1 MLNLV
6 CGQGHGL
13 MARPPET
20 HRLSATIVAPK
31 ASPVSQ
37 CSISGL
43 ELNPRA
49 LTSALGQEAA
59 LHGGRGTGFRA
70 HQAWVQG
77 RRLVIHVP

>member
-6 CGQGHGL
+6 CGQGRGL
-13 MARPPET
+13 MARPLEI
-20 HRLSATIVAPK
+20 HKLSAARVAPK

-37 CSISGL
+37 CGISGL
-43 ELNPRA
+43 ESNTRA
-49 LTSALGQEAA
+49 LTSALGQEAV

-77 RRLVIHVP
+77 RRLVIRVP